1 MRLDTAF
8 LGVNNRY
15 FSKILIEIVAQL
27 FSCSNIVGL
36 RAESLPQANFLFSI
50 FDLDICLP

>member
-15 FSKILIEIVAQL
+15 FSKILIEIVDQL